1 MDEIHTLRVLRISS
15 GRRNRRE
22 RIEQPVCREKY
33 QMASAASVETREP
46 VKIRSH
52 THRIDSD
59 TLTPAGREAGM
70 CDAPIRY
77 TVYEACSWPAAAPWG
92 PWLSRT
98 QAGDKSIVDC
108 RHART
113 EAEGRACAWVPSLDD
128 GLYEAWAGDACGPR
142 SCPLSRARKEWC
154 YVGDRRTRRTSRGRI
169 ISHVAALGGN
179 TQRARPKS
187 ELAREPCRVVS
198 SSYPHEQARPNSGT
212 SSSCPSG
219 AGAEPGLDVGAGLSR

>member
-92 PWLSRT
+92 PWLWRT

-108 RHART
+108 RHGRT
-113 EAEGRACAWVPSLDD
+113 DGRRRRKGV
-128 GLYEAWAGDACGPR
+128 
-142 SCPLSRARKEWC
+142 RAR
-154 YVGDRRTRRTSRGRI
+154 GF
-169 ISHVAALGGN
+169 
-179 TQRARPKS
+179 P
-187 ELAREPCRVVS
+187 
-198 SSYPHEQARPNSGT
+198 
-212 SSSCPSG
+212 PSTT
-219 AGAEPGLDVGAGLSR
+219 ACMKPGLGTRAGLAAAHCLVHVKSGVTSGIGERGGRVEGE